1 MGTQMKIRLRT
12 KILTKALGLALALPV
27 VDASATSL
35 MQAYDAALQ
44 NDSAYRAAFFS
55 NEAGKENRILGR
67 SNLLPSVS
75 ANYSNSRSNSDITA
89 GGRTREEEYMAR
101 SASIQVRQPIFNMDG
116 LARYK
121 QGNLQADYSDSIFLS
136 EQQQVAL
143 RVVGAYV
150 EVLFKQD
157 QLAVATAERDAYIER
172 MKANDRL
179 FTGGE
184 GTRTDMLETQ
194 ARLDVAQAAVVEAAD
209 NLTATRVTLAAILGT
224 DVQSISE
231 LDRLGSGFAKRP
243 VDSMDFDAWKRVAME
258 RNPDLKTRALA
269 VELSQQEINKAKAG
283 HYPRVDLTA
292 SYSKST
298 SDTINTIDQEYK
310 TRSIGFQIN
319 IPLYSGGAV
328 NASTRQAVANREKA
342 KAELQTETDKQLLE
356 LRKNYDQLVS
366 SVSRI
371 MALEKAA
378 ESGKL
383 LVTATEQSIKGGV
396 RINLDLLDA
405 QRQLS
410 VTERDLAQARYT
422 YVLAYLKLRGAAG
435 TLSRD
440 DVQEMS
446 AYFH

>member
-1 MGTQMKIRLRT
+1 MGKELKLRLSAG
-12 KILTKALGLALALPV
+12 LLAKAFGLALALPV
-27 VDASATSL
+27 ASASATSL
-35 MQAYDAALQ
+35 MQAYDAAVQ
-44 NDSAYRAAFFS
+44 NDPAYRAAYFS

-67 SNLLPSVS
+67 SNLLPSLS
-75 ANYSNSRSNSDITA
+75 ASYSNGRSNSDITT
-89 GGRTREEEYMAR
+89 GGKTREEEYMSR
-101 SASIQVRQPIFNMDG
+101 SAAIQVRQPLFNMDAY
-116 LARYK
+116 ARYK
-121 QGNLQADYSDSIFLS
+121 QGNLQADYSESVFMS
-136 EQQQVAL
+136 EQQQAAL

-150 EVLFKQD
+150 EVLYKQD
-157 QLAVATAERDAYIER
+157 QLAVATTERDAYIER
-172 MKANDRL
+172 MKVNDRL
-179 FTGGE
+179 FTKGE

-194 ARLDVAQAAVVEAAD
+194 ARLDVAEAAVVEGAD
-209 NLTATRVTLAAILGT
+209 NLMAARVTLAAILGV
-224 DVQSISE
+224 DVQSMGE

-243 VDSMDFDAWKRVAME
+243 NDRLDFEAWKRVAME
-258 RNPDLKTRALA
+258 RNPDLKTRALNI
-269 VELSQQEINKAKAG
+269 ELSQQEINKAKAG

-371 MALEKAA
+371 MALEKAS

-410 VTERDLAQARYT
+410 ITERDLAQARYT

-435 TLSRD
+435 TLTRD